1 MWNLLYLFGRYL
13 WTTTLTSKKSHRQR
27 DGPAPRPRAPP
38 DPRDRRPGGPRHLLV
53 HHGRRRGRV
62 QHQVPQL
69 CRWDV
74 TRDIEKLLTRYICQI
89 SRRVLRCVSVTMPMT
104 TRPTSTRPSV
114 SWTSAS
120 AYSMP
125 VLTEGKEWHLV
136 TPWTYVHFSDCPLR
150 PSAALKTTVA
160 PQSHAITTAIAILIR
175 LVEMRALKRCKL
187 PTKLHEVM

>member
-1 MWNLLYLFGRYL
+1 MKFALSLRTLSLN
-13 WTTTLTSKKSHRQR
+13 TALTSKKSHRQR
-27 DGPAPRPRAPP
+27 DDPACPRAPP
-38 DPRDRRPGGPRHLLV
+38 DPRDRRPGGPRHLMV

-104 TRPTSTRPSV
+104 TQPTSTRPSV

-125 VLTEGKEWHLV
+125 VLTEGEEWHLV
-136 TPWTYVHFSDCPLR
+136 TSWTYVHFFRLSSSPICCTKDHGGASITCDNYCDSYSDPACWNE
-150 PSAALKTTVA
+150 S
-160 PQSHAITTAIAILIR
+160 
-175 LVEMRALKRCKL
+175 
-187 PTKLHEVM
+187 TKKM